1 MEKRKELNLADLSLS
16 VGEAKTKCIFG
27 IRNGEKRINLRVKRR
42 FFVLRLYA
50 LCVVQRNIL
59 SV

>member
-42 FFVLRLYA
+42 FFV
-50 LCVVQRNIL
+50 
-59 SV
+59 